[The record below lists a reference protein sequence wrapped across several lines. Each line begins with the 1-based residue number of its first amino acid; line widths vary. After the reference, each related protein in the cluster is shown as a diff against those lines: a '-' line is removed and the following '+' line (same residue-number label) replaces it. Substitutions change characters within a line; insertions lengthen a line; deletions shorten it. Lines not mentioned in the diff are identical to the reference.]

1 MDIKTIKEEK
11 NVKKAY
17 LYGTEVT
24 ILDFYLSEHGI
35 QFCKV
40 KINDTGWVNKV
51 PVSCVEIR

>member
-1 MDIKTIKEEK
+1 MKKT
-11 NVKKAY
+11 Y

-35 QFCKV
+35 RFCKV
-40 KINDTGWVNKV
+40 RVDDTGWVNNV